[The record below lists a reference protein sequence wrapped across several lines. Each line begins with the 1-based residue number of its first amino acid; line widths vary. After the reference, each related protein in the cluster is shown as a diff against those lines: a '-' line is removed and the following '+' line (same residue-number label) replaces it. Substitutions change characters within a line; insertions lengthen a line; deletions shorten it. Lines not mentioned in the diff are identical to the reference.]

1 MRTCSICKIEKNS
14 ADFKLKSNGYL
25 SSFCK
30 TCSASYQKE
39 YQEKNKE
46 KIKEKKKHYH
56 TQTKEY
62 RRWYTIK
69 MRYGITKE
77 EYEAILL
84 SQNNKCAICENTKSG
99 LLVVEVLLHTLGMY
113 GKKASMERQN
123 SNGLIKNFKRECQSE
138 NVSKALRITFCVY
151 EKWHL

>member
-99 LLVVEVLLHTLGMY
+99 HKNTDEMVVDHCHKTQKVRGLLCNRCNTLL
-113 GKKASMERQN
+113 
-123 SNGLIKNFKRECQSE
+123 GLIDDNPEFMQ
-138 NVSKALRITFCVY
+138 NISKYL
-151 EKWHL
+151 KK

>member
-14 ADFKLKSNGYL
+14 ADFKLKSNGCL
-25 SSFCK
+25 SSFCR
-30 TCSASYQKE
+30 TCSASYQKK

-69 MRYGITKE
+69 LRYGITKE
-77 EYEAILL
+77 EYENMLL
-84 SQNNKCAICENTKSG
+84 MQNGGCAICQTTKSG
-99 LLVVEVLLHTLGMY
+99 HKNTNEMVVDHCHKTKKVRGLLCNRCNTLL
-113 GKKASMERQN
+113 
-123 SNGLIKNFKRECQSE
+123 GLIDDNSTFME
-138 NVSKALRITFCVY
+138 NVSNYLK
-151 EKWHL
+151 K